1 MMSHGTCAKLGPWD
15 VGLSEFCMF
24 LALPAM
30 VSLAVCNILTCFSK
44 HSLKIFLTSSLSCQP
59 PPVLQ
64 TPIRVRVIFGCK
76 KKTTE
81 TQGPC
86 PGLVVSVSA
95 LWHISQT
102 QERRHDVSDTW
113 SAAARLTA

>member
-15 VGLSEFCMF
+15 VGLSEFCRF

-76 KKTTE
+76 KKP
-81 TQGPC
+81 QKLRDHAP
-86 PGLVVSVSA
+86 A
-95 LWHISQT
+95 
-102 QERRHDVSDTW
+102 
-113 SAAARLTA
+113 